1 MTASKNIAIVIGTF
15 HGQDTETMLD
25 SARIA
30 AAAAGLTIAAE
41 VWVPGSYEKPLA
53 VKSLLTR
60 DDIDGAV
67 VLGIIERGETAH
79 GRVMGQTVSDALVRL
94 QLEFMKP
101 VGMGIL
107 GPEIMPSQIA
117 PRLKSYAAAA
127 VEAVAVMLKSSLSAA
142 RAAPNRSGPAS

>member
-1 MTASKNIAIVIGTF
+1 VTAPKNIAIVIGSF
-15 HGQDTETMLD
+15 HGHDSETMLE

-30 AAAAGLTIAAE
+30 AAAAGLTVAAE
-41 VWVPGSYEKPLA
+41 VWVPGSYEKPLV
-53 VKSLLTR
+53 VKTLLMR

-127 VEAVAVMLKSSLSAA
+127 VEAVGVMLKSSLATSRSASD
-142 RAAPNRSGPAS
+142 RSGPAR